1 MVKYLGYVKIPKEV
15 CSMAKIN
22 ATVLRET
29 RYIAVFSLVLSV
41 LMQAVF
47 LIVLRRFDYTVLL
60 GNLYGLAV
68 AVGNFLFMGIGV
80 QKAVEKDEKGAKN
93 VLRFS
98 QTIRFFAVFA
108 LMALGVIIPVFDP
121 IAVIIPVF
129 FPRIAIAAMQL
140 RKK

>member
-15 CSMAKIN
+15 CGMAKIN